1 MLPNPRSKR
10 QLLTTYH
17 WLFTTHDTRH
27 TSQRRDDEEA
37 SAAFARLLGD
47 QERAFFVRTNSL
59 PISGGDG
66 GDRVADDTIGGA
78 PDDVFRI
85 EARKTAP
92 RDDSEH
98 VSRPTHIRAYA
109 DDVNAHDEEK
119 DASNDDEDASLAL
132 ARALAEEEQ
141 REWRS
146 RMLALA
152 GVGDPA
158 DETDEGVDVDG
169 MTYEEL
175 TELGEHIGVQSKG
188 ASAEAVASL
197 TRFVVGESNAFFGTE
212 KKPYLSE
219 RDENLEN
226 LESCA
231 VCCMGFERGDACL
244 GMPRC
249 GHAYHTE
256 CLEPWLAEN
265 KCCPLCKTEIEAE
278 AEAAA

>member
-1 MLPNPRSKR
+1 MSLRKDPLVCDANDA
-10 QLLTTYH
+10 H
-17 WLFTTHDTRH
+17 
-27 TSQRRDDEEA
+27 
-37 SAAFARLLGD
+37 GD
-47 QERAFFVRTNSL
+47 VVRY
-59 PISGGDG
+59 
-66 GDRVADDTIGGA
+66 
-78 PDDVFRI
+78 
-85 EARKTAP
+85 
-92 RDDSEH
+92 DDSER
-98 VSRPTHIRAYA
+98 VRLSRPTHFAA
-109 DDVNAHDEEK
+109 DDVSNDARDG
-119 DASNDDEDASLAL
+119 DASNDEDASLAL

-141 REWRS
+141 REWQS

-197 TRFVVGESNAFFGTE
+197 TRFTIGETHAFGTG
-212 KKPYLSE
+212 KKQTRFS

-249 GHAYHTE
+249 GHAYHAE

-278 AEAAA
+278 AAA

>member
-1 MLPNPRSKR
+1 MSR
-10 QLLTTYH
+10 
-17 WLFTTHDTRH
+17 
-27 TSQRRDDEEA
+27 
-37 SAAFARLLGD
+37 
-47 QERAFFVRTNSL
+47 
-59 PISGGDG
+59 
-66 GDRVADDTIGGA
+66 DRVADDTIGGS

-92 RDDSEH
+92 LVRDDSEH
-98 VSRPTHIRAYA
+98 VSRPTHIVNVN
-109 DDVNAHDEEK
+109 DVNAHDLE

-197 TRFVVGESNAFFGTE
+197 TRFTVGESKNAFGTE

-219 RDENLEN
+219 RDMENLEN

>member
-1 MLPNPRSKR
+1 M
-10 QLLTTYH
+10 
-17 WLFTTHDTRH
+17 
-27 TSQRRDDEEA
+27 
-37 SAAFARLLGD
+37 
-47 QERAFFVRTNSL
+47 
-59 PISGGDG
+59 
-66 GDRVADDTIGGA
+66 
-78 PDDVFRI
+78 FRI
-85 EARKTAP
+85 EARTTAHVVFGNANDAHVNGA
-92 RDDSEH
+92 RDDSE
-98 VSRPTHIRAYA
+98 RDI
-109 DDVNAHDEEK
+109 DVPYRDMDVPSNVPETY
-119 DASNDDEDASLAL
+119 DASNDAEDEDEDASLAL

-158 DETDEGVDVDG
+158 DENDEGVDVDG

-197 TRFVVGESNAFFGTE
+197 TRFTIGETNAFFGTE
-212 KKPYLSE
+212 KKHARENL
-219 RDENLEN
+219 DENLDD
-226 LESCA
+226 ESCA

-249 GHAYHTE
+249 GHAYHAE